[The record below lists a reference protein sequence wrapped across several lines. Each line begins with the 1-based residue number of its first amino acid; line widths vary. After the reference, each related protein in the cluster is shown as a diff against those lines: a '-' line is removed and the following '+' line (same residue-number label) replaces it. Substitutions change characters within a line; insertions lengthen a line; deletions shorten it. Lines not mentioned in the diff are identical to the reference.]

1 MLQGGR
7 DLLARFG
14 ESFRNRVGE
23 KLILTPKVFVK
34 PANSETRRLHNA
46 CDAGTA
52 QPLSAELASGIP
64 HNTIAGLA
72 LVLRIV
78 THITL
83 LDHIYNLQTQNVSI
97 RGEPSS
103 RQALCPIFRWAAA
116 VPGRRQPEAISSS
129 KERYC
134 ADCKRGARLG

>member
-1 MLQGGR
+1 MQGGV
-7 DLLARFG
+7 DLLARFQ
-14 ESFRNRVGE
+14 ESFRNRLGE

-34 PANSETRRLHNA
+34 AADSQTRCLHNA

-64 HNTIAGLA
+64 HNAIASLA
-72 LVLRIV
+72 LVLWFV

-83 LDHIYNLQTQNVSI
+83 LDYIHNPRTQNVSLRESRPTAGLYPFSMGSSGL
-97 RGEPSS
+97 RGGA
-103 RQALCPIFRWAAA
+103 RL
-116 VPGRRQPEAISSS
+116 EAISAS

-134 ADCKRGARLG
+134 AEYKGGARLGE

>member
-1 MLQGGR
+1 MQGGV
-7 DLLARFG
+7 DLLARFR
-14 ESFRNRVGE
+14 ESFRNRLGE

-64 HNTIAGLA
+64 HNAIASLA
-72 LVLRIV
+72 LVLWFV

-83 LDHIYNLQTQNVSI
+83 LDYIHNPRTQNVSV
-97 RGEPSS
+97 RGEPPKRQAYVHLSMVSS
-103 RQALCPIFRWAAA
+103 RSAAA
-116 VPGRRQPEAISSS
+116 
-129 KERYC
+129 
-134 ADCKRGARLG
+134 

>member
-1 MLQGGR
+1 MLQGR
-7 DLLARFG
+7 IDLLARFR
-14 ESFRNRVGE
+14 ETFRNSVGE

-34 PANSETRRLHNA
+34 PANSETRCLHNA

-72 LVLRIV
+72 LVLWFV

-83 LDHIYNLQTQNVSI
+83 LDYIRNPQTQNDSV
-97 RGEPSS
+97 RGEPPTPLG
-103 RQALCPIFRWAAA
+103 LCPFFDGAAA
-116 VPGRRQPEAISSS
+116 FPGRSQA
-129 KERYC
+129 
-134 ADCKRGARLG
+134 